1 MTPPPS
7 EPETTCYLLPGLQ
20 ALDPSVPEVDL
31 DAYTWIQPTAIEDD
45 EVMFDGKALSTWYE
59 EERRRLSSGSE
70 DGEKS
75 RSQNTCGNTTRD
87 RTSHIKNK
95 SL

>member
-7 EPETTCYLLPGLQ
+7 EPETTCYLFPGLQ

-75 RSQNTCGNTTRD
+75 RKSSRAIIIIKLSQQ
-87 RTSHIKNK
+87 SQ
-95 SL
+95 

>member
-1 MTPPPS
+1 
-7 EPETTCYLLPGLQ
+7 LQ

-31 DAYTWIQPTAIEDD
+31 DAYTWVQSTAIEDD

-59 EERRRLSSGSE
+59 EERRHLSSGSE

-75 RSQNTCGNTTRD
+75 RSQ
-87 RTSHIKNK
+87 
-95 SL
+95 